1 MGLVSGFVGSAED
14 RLTGPFVL
22 MNETRSIL
30 AARSQPLSVFAHA
43 GNDRSSGAPSSRL
56 NEQ

>member
-14 RLTGPFVL
+14 QLTGPFVL
-22 MNETRSIL
+22 VHETRSIP
-30 AARSQPLSVFAHA
+30 AARSQLLSVFAHA
-43 GNDRSSGAPSSRL
+43 GNDRSSGAPLLRL